1 MNFQSGQLNKSSDSV
16 SDERSGVMYLDAKW
30 LRVSE
35 SAEWLADGSMV
46 FMSLAGAILNRKD
59 WQVFGYSDGRRRNLG
74 WDGTREALVQIF
86 DDYLRPDGSV
96 SDVEFSP
103 SGLSEFTCRAEGG
116 TQEVAGRRR
125 LRHRFGVD
133 IREGIVADASWHQDL
148 VKAAVRAWDP
158 AYVVIT
164 DSELFEIED
173 RSSIWQF
180 RPGYIVWISDLFAG
194 FEKVDPTLP
203 VSVEEVGGGTMLI
216 PEETL
221 SPAGVLEVES
231 KLFDDNGVEALPRED
246 VLQAMDA
253 PLRGEV
259 PSAVGASESLDQDT
273 DPGDITAPA
282 ESYREQIS
290 GWMLSPEGDVPLWVQ
305 PDQSS
310 GVPVRFVGRTQRGD
324 TEVFLH
330 AIYGVDRFGDPSDQ
344 LAVRS
349 AAKLLS
355 IATWQLEVLPE
366 GAVLEWHTDT
376 ASAATGLRNFL
387 AIHGLTAIRVVH
399 TPQVGGDL

>member
-1 MNFQSGQLNKSSDSV
+1 MG
-16 SDERSGVMYLDAKW
+16 AKRLQIGALW
-30 LRVSE
+30 FRVDE
-35 SAEWLADGSMV
+35 SAAWLADGCFSFLRLV
-46 FMSLAGAILNRKD
+46 ADGIKSSKWSAIAYHEGADRDLRWDGSHADLNRIFAEYLDPQSKID
-59 WQVFGYSDGRRRNLG
+59 GLRFLQVSGGEISCRIEGGASVVASDRMFFHR
-74 WDGTREALVQIF
+74 F
-86 DDYLRPDGSV
+86 
-96 SDVEFSP
+96 DVELKG
-103 SGLSEFTCRAEGG
+103 GLASSADVVLGVVEAV
-116 TQEVAGRRR
+116 VA
-125 LRHRFGVD
+125 
-133 IREGIVADASWHQDL
+133 
-148 VKAAVRAWDP
+148 AWDP
-158 AYVVIT
+158 VRLIVT
-164 DSELFEIED
+164 DVALGRLEERGD
-173 RSSIWQF
+173 IWRV
-180 RPGYIVWISDLFAG
+180 RPGYIVWLGGLLGSLS
-194 FEKVDPTLP
+194 EVDPTLP
-203 VSVEEVGGGTMLI
+203 LSVSSLRGGTLI
-216 PEETL
+216 VPRGELTPRTL
-221 SPAGVLEVES
+221 YDAEM
-231 KLFDDNGVEALPRED
+231 KLFADNGIGSLPKD
-246 VLQAMDA
+246 VLQSM
-253 PLRGEV
+253 EV
-259 PSAVGASESLDQDT
+259 PSRQAALTMDNVGAPFVS
-273 DPGDITAPA
+273 DPTGGDFPDPA

>member
-1 MNFQSGQLNKSSDSV
+1 MG
-16 SDERSGVMYLDAKW
+16 AKRLQIGALW
-30 LRVSE
+30 FRVDE
-35 SAEWLADGSMV
+35 SAAWLADGCFSFLRLV
-46 FMSLAGAILNRKD
+46 ADSIKSSKWSAIAYHEGTDRDLRWDGSYADLNRIFAEYLDPRSKID
-59 WQVFGYSDGRRRNLG
+59 GLRFLQVSGSEISCRIEGGAPVVASDRMFFHR
-74 WDGTREALVQIF
+74 F
-86 DDYLRPDGSV
+86 
-96 SDVEFSP
+96 DVELKG
-103 SGLSEFTCRAEGG
+103 GLASSADVVLGVVEAV
-116 TQEVAGRRR
+116 VA
-125 LRHRFGVD
+125 
-133 IREGIVADASWHQDL
+133 
-148 VKAAVRAWDP
+148 AWDP
-158 AYVVIT
+158 VRLIVT
-164 DSELFEIED
+164 DVALGRLEERGD
-173 RSSIWQF
+173 IWRV
-180 RPGYIVWISDLFAG
+180 RPGYIVWLGGLLGSLS
-194 FEKVDPTLP
+194 EVDPTLP
-203 VSVEEVGGGTMLI
+203 LSVSSLRGGTLI
-216 PEETL
+216 VPRGELTPRTL
-221 SPAGVLEVES
+221 YDAEM
-231 KLFDDNGVEALPRED
+231 KLFADNGIGSLPKD
-246 VLQAMDA
+246 VLQSM
-253 PLRGEV
+253 EV
-259 PSAVGASESLDQDT
+259 PSRQTALTMDNIGAPFVS
-273 DPGDITAPA
+273 DPTGGDFPDPA

-399 TPQVGGDL
+399 TPQV

>member
-1 MNFQSGQLNKSSDSV
+1 MC
-16 SDERSGVMYLDAKW
+16 AKRLQIGALW
-30 LRVSE
+30 FRVDE
-35 SAEWLADGSMV
+35 SAAWLADGCFSFLRLV
-46 FMSLAGAILNRKD
+46 ADGIKSSKWSAIAYHEGADRDLRWDGSHADLNRIFAEYLDPQSKID
-59 WQVFGYSDGRRRNLG
+59 GLRFLQVSGGEISCRIEGGASVVASDRMFFHR
-74 WDGTREALVQIF
+74 F
-86 DDYLRPDGSV
+86 
-96 SDVEFSP
+96 DVELKG
-103 SGLSEFTCRAEGG
+103 GLASSADVVLGVVEAV
-116 TQEVAGRRR
+116 VA
-125 LRHRFGVD
+125 
-133 IREGIVADASWHQDL
+133 
-148 VKAAVRAWDP
+148 AWDP
-158 AYVVIT
+158 VRLIVT
-164 DSELFEIED
+164 DVALGRLEERGD
-173 RSSIWQF
+173 IWRV
-180 RPGYIVWISDLFAG
+180 RPGYIVWLGGLLGSLS
-194 FEKVDPTLP
+194 EVDPTLP
-203 VSVEEVGGGTMLI
+203 LSVSSLRGGTLI
-216 PEETL
+216 VPRGELTPRTL
-221 SPAGVLEVES
+221 YDAEM
-231 KLFDDNGVEALPRED
+231 KRFADNGIGSLPKD
-246 VLQAMDA
+246 VLQSM
-253 PLRGEV
+253 EV
-259 PSAVGASESLDQDT
+259 PSRQAALTMDNVGAPFVS
-273 DPGDITAPA
+273 DPTGGDFPDPA

>member
-1 MNFQSGQLNKSSDSV
+1 MG
-16 SDERSGVMYLDAKW
+16 AKRLQIGALW
-30 LRVSE
+30 FRVDE
-35 SAEWLADGSMV
+35 SAAWLADGCFSFLRLV
-46 FMSLAGAILNRKD
+46 ADSIKSSKWSAIAYHEGTDRDLRWDGSHADLNRIFAEYLDPQSKID
-59 WQVFGYSDGRRRNLG
+59 GLRFLQVSGGEISCRIEGGASVVASDRMFFHR
-74 WDGTREALVQIF
+74 F
-86 DDYLRPDGSV
+86 
-96 SDVEFSP
+96 DVELKG
-103 SGLSEFTCRAEGG
+103 GLASSADVVLGVVEAV
-116 TQEVAGRRR
+116 VA
-125 LRHRFGVD
+125 
-133 IREGIVADASWHQDL
+133 
-148 VKAAVRAWDP
+148 AWDP
-158 AYVVIT
+158 VRLIVT
-164 DSELFEIED
+164 DVALGRLEERGD
-173 RSSIWQF
+173 IWRV
-180 RPGYIVWISDLFAG
+180 RPGYIVWLGGLLGSLS
-194 FEKVDPTLP
+194 EVDPTLP
-203 VSVEEVGGGTMLI
+203 LSVSSLRGGTLI
-216 PEETL
+216 VPRGELTPRTL
-221 SPAGVLEVES
+221 YDAEM
-231 KLFDDNGVEALPRED
+231 KLFADNGIGSLPKD
-246 VLQAMDA
+246 VLQSM
-253 PLRGEV
+253 EV
-259 PSAVGASESLDQDT
+259 PSRQAALTMDNVGAPFVS
-273 DPGDITAPA
+273 DPTGGDFPDPA

-290 GWMLSPEGDVPLWVQ
+290 GWALSPEGDVPLWVQ

>member
-1 MNFQSGQLNKSSDSV
+1 MG
-16 SDERSGVMYLDAKW
+16 AKRLQIGALW
-30 LRVSE
+30 FRVDE
-35 SAEWLADGSMV
+35 SAAWLADGCFSFLRLV
-46 FMSLAGAILNRKD
+46 ADGIKSSKWSAIAYHEGADRDLRWDGSHADLNRIFAEYLDPQSKID
-59 WQVFGYSDGRRRNLG
+59 GLRFLQVSGGEISCRIEGGAPVVASDRMFFHR
-74 WDGTREALVQIF
+74 F
-86 DDYLRPDGSV
+86 
-96 SDVEFSP
+96 DVELKG
-103 SGLSEFTCRAEGG
+103 GLASSADVVLGVVEAV
-116 TQEVAGRRR
+116 VA
-125 LRHRFGVD
+125 
-133 IREGIVADASWHQDL
+133 
-148 VKAAVRAWDP
+148 AWDP
-158 AYVVIT
+158 VRLIVT
-164 DSELFEIED
+164 DVALGRLEERGD
-173 RSSIWQF
+173 IWRV
-180 RPGYIVWISDLFAG
+180 RPGYIVWLGGLLGSLS
-194 FEKVDPTLP
+194 EVDPTLP
-203 VSVEEVGGGTMLI
+203 LSVSSLRGGTLI
-216 PEETL
+216 VPRGELTPRTL
-221 SPAGVLEVES
+221 YDAEM
-231 KLFDDNGVEALPRED
+231 KLFADNGIGSLPKD
-246 VLQAMDA
+246 VLQSM
-253 PLRGEV
+253 EV
-259 PSAVGASESLDQDT
+259 PSRQAALTMDNVGAPFVS
-273 DPGDITAPA
+273 DPTGGDFPDPA

>member
-1 MNFQSGQLNKSSDSV
+1 MG
-16 SDERSGVMYLDAKW
+16 AKRLQIGALW
-30 LRVSE
+30 FRVDE
-35 SAEWLADGSMV
+35 SAAWLADGCFSFLRLV
-46 FMSLAGAILNRKD
+46 ADGIKSSKWSAIAYHEGADRDLRWDGSHADLNRIFAEHLDPQSKID
-59 WQVFGYSDGRRRNLG
+59 GLRFLQVSGGEISCRIEGGASVVASDRMFFHR
-74 WDGTREALVQIF
+74 F
-86 DDYLRPDGSV
+86 
-96 SDVEFSP
+96 DVELKG
-103 SGLSEFTCRAEGG
+103 GLASSADVVLGVVEAV
-116 TQEVAGRRR
+116 VA
-125 LRHRFGVD
+125 
-133 IREGIVADASWHQDL
+133 
-148 VKAAVRAWDP
+148 AWDP
-158 AYVVIT
+158 VRLIVT
-164 DSELFEIED
+164 DVALGRLEERGD
-173 RSSIWQF
+173 IWRV
-180 RPGYIVWISDLFAG
+180 RPGYIVWLGGLLGSLS
-194 FEKVDPTLP
+194 EVDPTLP
-203 VSVEEVGGGTMLI
+203 LSVSSLRGGTLI
-216 PEETL
+216 VPRGELTPRTL
-221 SPAGVLEVES
+221 YDAEM
-231 KLFDDNGVEALPRED
+231 KLFADNGIGSLPKD
-246 VLQAMDA
+246 VLQSM
-253 PLRGEV
+253 EV
-259 PSAVGASESLDQDT
+259 PSRQAALTMDNVGAPFVS
-273 DPGDITAPA
+273 DPTGGDFPDPA

>member
-1 MNFQSGQLNKSSDSV
+1 MC
-16 SDERSGVMYLDAKW
+16 AKRLQIGALW
-30 LRVSE
+30 FRVDE
-35 SAEWLADGSMV
+35 SAAWLADGCFSFLRLV
-46 FMSLAGAILNRKD
+46 ADGIKSSKWSAIAYHEGADRDLRWDGSHADLNRIFAEYLDPQSKID
-59 WQVFGYSDGRRRNLG
+59 GLRFLQVSGGEISCRIEGGASVVASDRMFFHR
-74 WDGTREALVQIF
+74 F
-86 DDYLRPDGSV
+86 
-96 SDVEFSP
+96 DVELKG
-103 SGLSEFTCRAEGG
+103 GLASSADVVLGVVEAV
-116 TQEVAGRRR
+116 VA
-125 LRHRFGVD
+125 
-133 IREGIVADASWHQDL
+133 
-148 VKAAVRAWDP
+148 AWDP
-158 AYVVIT
+158 VRLIVT
-164 DSELFEIED
+164 DVALGRLEERGD
-173 RSSIWQF
+173 IWRV
-180 RPGYIVWISDLFAG
+180 RPGYIVWLGGLLGSLS
-194 FEKVDPTLP
+194 EVDPTLP
-203 VSVEEVGGGTMLI
+203 LSVSSLRGGTLI
-216 PEETL
+216 VPRGELTPRTL
-221 SPAGVLEVES
+221 YDAEM
-231 KLFDDNGVEALPRED
+231 KLFADNGIGSLPKD
-246 VLQAMDA
+246 VLQSM
-253 PLRGEV
+253 EV
-259 PSAVGASESLDQDT
+259 PSRQAALTMDNVGAPFVS
-273 DPGDITAPA
+273 DPTGGDFPDPA

>member
-1 MNFQSGQLNKSSDSV
+1 MG
-16 SDERSGVMYLDAKW
+16 AKRLQIGALW
-30 LRVSE
+30 FRVDE
-35 SAEWLADGSMV
+35 SAAWLADGCFSFLRLV
-46 FMSLAGAILNRKD
+46 ADGIKSSKWSAIAYHEGADRDLRWDGSHADLNRIFAEYLDPQSKID
-59 WQVFGYSDGRRRNLG
+59 GLRFLQVSGGEISCRIEGGASVVASDRMFFHR
-74 WDGTREALVQIF
+74 F
-86 DDYLRPDGSV
+86 
-96 SDVEFSP
+96 DVELKG
-103 SGLSEFTCRAEGG
+103 GLASSADVVLGVVEAV
-116 TQEVAGRRR
+116 VA
-125 LRHRFGVD
+125 
-133 IREGIVADASWHQDL
+133 
-148 VKAAVRAWDP
+148 AWDP
-158 AYVVIT
+158 VRLIVT
-164 DSELFEIED
+164 DVALGRLEERGD
-173 RSSIWQF
+173 IWRV
-180 RPGYIVWISDLFAG
+180 RPGYIVWLGGLLGSLS
-194 FEKVDPTLP
+194 EVDPTLP
-203 VSVEEVGGGTMLI
+203 LSVSSLRGGTLI
-216 PEETL
+216 VPRGELTPRTL
-221 SPAGVLEVES
+221 YDAEM
-231 KLFDDNGVEALPRED
+231 KLFADNGIGSLPKD
-246 VLQAMDA
+246 VLQSM
-253 PLRGEV
+253 EV
-259 PSAVGASESLDQDT
+259 PSRQAALTMDNIGAPFVS
-273 DPGDITAPA
+273 DPTGGDFPDPA

>member
-46 FMSLAGAILNRKD
+46 FMSLAEPILNRKD

-74 WDGTREALVQIF
+74 WDGTREVLVQIF
-86 DDYLRPDGSV
+86 DDYLRTNGSV

-125 LRHRFGVD
+125 LRNRFGVD

-173 RSSIWQF
+173 HSSIWQF
-180 RPGYIVWISDLFAG
+180 RPGYIVWISG
-194 FEKVDPTLP
+194 
-203 VSVEEVGGGTMLI
+203 
-216 PEETL
+216 
-221 SPAGVLEVES
+221 
-231 KLFDDNGVEALPRED
+231 
-246 VLQAMDA
+246 
-253 PLRGEV
+253 
-259 PSAVGASESLDQDT
+259 
-273 DPGDITAPA
+273 
-282 ESYREQIS
+282 
-290 GWMLSPEGDVPLWVQ
+290 
-305 PDQSS
+305 SS
-310 GVPVRFVGRTQRGD
+310 QMTV
-324 TEVFLH
+324 
-330 AIYGVDRFGDPSDQ
+330 
-344 LAVRS
+344 
-349 AAKLLS
+349 
-355 IATWQLEVLPE
+355 
-366 GAVLEWHTDT
+366 
-376 ASAATGLRNFL
+376 
-387 AIHGLTAIRVVH
+387 
-399 TPQVGGDL
+399 

>member
-1 MNFQSGQLNKSSDSV
+1 MC
-16 SDERSGVMYLDAKW
+16 AKRLQIGALW
-30 LRVSE
+30 FRVDE
-35 SAEWLADGSMV
+35 SAAWLADGCFSFLRLV
-46 FMSLAGAILNRKD
+46 ADGIKSSKWSAIAYHEGADRDLRWDGSHADLNRIFAEYLDPQSKID
-59 WQVFGYSDGRRRNLG
+59 GLRFLQVSGGEISCRIEGGASVVASDRMFFHR
-74 WDGTREALVQIF
+74 F
-86 DDYLRPDGSV
+86 
-96 SDVEFSP
+96 DVELKG
-103 SGLSEFTCRAEGG
+103 GLASSADVVLGVVEAV
-116 TQEVAGRRR
+116 VA
-125 LRHRFGVD
+125 
-133 IREGIVADASWHQDL
+133 
-148 VKAAVRAWDP
+148 AWDP
-158 AYVVIT
+158 VRLIVT
-164 DSELFEIED
+164 DVALGRLEERGD
-173 RSSIWQF
+173 IWRV
-180 RPGYIVWISDLFAG
+180 RPGYIVWLGGLLGSLS
-194 FEKVDPTLP
+194 EVDPTLP
-203 VSVEEVGGGTMLI
+203 LSVSSLRGGTLI
-216 PEETL
+216 VPRGELTPRTL
-221 SPAGVLEVES
+221 YDAEM
-231 KLFDDNGVEALPRED
+231 KLFADNGIGSLPKD
-246 VLQAMDA
+246 VLQSM
-253 PLRGEV
+253 EV
-259 PSAVGASESLDQDT
+259 PSRQAALTMDNIGAPFVS
-273 DPGDITAPA
+273 DPTGGDFPDPA

>member
-1 MNFQSGQLNKSSDSV
+1 MPRGELTP
-16 SDERSGVMYLDAKW
+16 RTLYDAEMK
-30 LRVSE
+30 
-35 SAEWLADGSMV
+35 
-46 FMSLAGAILNRKD
+46 
-59 WQVFGYSDGRRRNLG
+59 
-74 WDGTREALVQIF
+74 
-86 DDYLRPDGSV
+86 
-96 SDVEFSP
+96 
-103 SGLSEFTCRAEGG
+103 
-116 TQEVAGRRR
+116 
-125 LRHRFGVD
+125 
-133 IREGIVADASWHQDL
+133 
-148 VKAAVRAWDP
+148 
-158 AYVVIT
+158 
-164 DSELFEIED
+164 
-173 RSSIWQF
+173 
-180 RPGYIVWISDLFAG
+180 LFA
-194 FEKVDPTLP
+194 
-203 VSVEEVGGGTMLI
+203 
-216 PEETL
+216 
-221 SPAGVLEVES
+221 
-231 KLFDDNGVEALPRED
+231 DNGIGSLPKD
-246 VLQAMDA
+246 VLQSM
-253 PLRGEV
+253 EV
-259 PSAVGASESLDQDT
+259 PSRQAALTMDNVGAPFVS
-273 DPGDITAPA
+273 DPTGGDFPDPA

>member
-1 MNFQSGQLNKSSDSV
+1 MG
-16 SDERSGVMYLDAKW
+16 AKRLQIGALW
-30 LRVSE
+30 FRVDE
-35 SAEWLADGSMV
+35 SAAWLADGCFSFLRLV
-46 FMSLAGAILNRKD
+46 ADGIKSSKWSAIAYHEGADRDLRWDGSHADLNRIFAEYLDPQSKID
-59 WQVFGYSDGRRRNLG
+59 GLRFLQVSGGEISCRIEGGASVVASDRMFFHR
-74 WDGTREALVQIF
+74 F
-86 DDYLRPDGSV
+86 
-96 SDVEFSP
+96 DVELKG
-103 SGLSEFTCRAEGG
+103 GLASSADVVLGVVEAV
-116 TQEVAGRRR
+116 VA
-125 LRHRFGVD
+125 
-133 IREGIVADASWHQDL
+133 
-148 VKAAVRAWDP
+148 AWDP
-158 AYVVIT
+158 VRLIVT
-164 DSELFEIED
+164 DVALGRLEERGD
-173 RSSIWQF
+173 IWRV
-180 RPGYIVWISDLFAG
+180 RPGYMVWLGGLLGSLS
-194 FEKVDPTLP
+194 EVDPTLP
-203 VSVEEVGGGTMLI
+203 LSVSSLRGGTLI
-216 PEETL
+216 VPRGELTPRTL
-221 SPAGVLEVES
+221 YDAEM
-231 KLFDDNGVEALPRED
+231 KLFADNGIGSLPKD
-246 VLQAMDA
+246 VLQSM
-253 PLRGEV
+253 EV
-259 PSAVGASESLDQDT
+259 PSRQAALTMDNVGAPFVS
-273 DPGDITAPA
+273 DPTGGDFPDPA